1 MLFLCPRD
9 IFEVP
14 LLETDSPLR
23 DAADEEEV
31 EEEAEEEK
39 E

>member
-23 DAADEEEV
+23 DAADEEKVEEV
-31 EEEAEEEK
+31 EEEK